1 MKSSNCAMLQRK
13 KSRAVKNTVKT
24 LGLPLFLFCSLLFA
38 APLWAC
44 DVPVF
49 RWALERW
56 LPDPYE
62 VVIFKSGPMRPSNLA
77 SVGELDRSTTA
88 NATVSVVDV
97 GSELDPAMKDL
108 WDRQR
113 SSHLPRMVVRYPKA
127 PPAEGVVWSGPL
139 TDNVVKLLLDSPKR
153 QEIADLL
160 LDGDS
165 AAWVLLES
173 GDPAKDQDAERLL
186 RGQLEKMQE
195 TLEVP
200 DRDPDLGYATWRT
213 PEAPDLP
220 ITFSLVTVSRSD
232 PAERIFVDMLLHSES
247 DLLSFAEPMAFP
259 IFGRGRALYALVGA
273 GITEEN
279 IEEACDF
286 LVGACTCQVK
296 DENPGTDI
304 LMSVD
309 WDGLIDTELVA
320 ELVPAP
326 FPGLSEV
333 VAGTD
338 AAPTRASSGFSI
350 SMLRNTLIAFALLII
365 IVAAVTFVLIKRKL
379 SSS

>member
-1 MKSSNCAMLQRK
+1 
-13 KSRAVKNTVKT
+13 VKNTVKT
-24 LGLPLFLFCSLLFA
+24 LGLHLFLFWSLLFA
-38 APLWAC
+38 APVWAC

-62 VVIFKSGPMRPSNLA
+62 AVIFKRGPMRPSHQAALDELEG
-77 SVGELDRSTTA
+77 SVTA
-88 NATVSVVDV
+88 NATVRVVEVD
-97 GSELDPAMKDL
+97 SESDPAMKEL

-127 PPAEGVVWSGPL
+127 PPIAGVFWSGPL
-139 TDNVVKLLLDSPKR
+139 TDNAVKLLLDSPKR
-153 QEIADLL
+153 REIANRL

-165 AAWVLLES
+165 AVWVLLES
-173 GDPAKDQDAERLL
+173 RDPAKDEPAARLL
-186 RGQLEKMQE
+186 GSQIERMQK
-195 TLEVP
+195 TLKLP
-200 DRDPDLGYATWRT
+200 DRAPDLGYATWST
-213 PEAPDLP
+213 PDAPSLP
-220 ITFSLVTVSRSD
+220 IAFSLVRVSRAD

-279 IEEACDF
+279 IEEACAF

-296 DENPGTDI
+296 DENPGMDM

-309 WDGLIDTELVA
+309 WDGSIDNQLVT

-326 FPGLSEV
+326 FPGLSEA
-333 VAGTD
+333 VAGAD
-338 AAPTRASSGFSI
+338 VAPTPSYSGFSV
-350 SMLRNTLIAFALLII
+350 SMLRNALIVFALLTI
-365 IVAAVTFVLIKRKL
+365 IVAAVTFVLIKRK
-379 SSS
+379 SSAS